1 MPSSFLDSAS
11 VAHRNRRQRP
21 RPRGVTLIELLVVIS
36 IVSILAAMI
45 LPAVQSVRESA
56 RRVQCANHLKQIG
69 LAMISH
75 EATHRRLPTG
85 GWGYRWVVEP
95 DRGFGKDQPGG
106 WVYFLLPNL
115 EHGNIVSDVQTATGT
130 DRDAALARMLSTPVA
145 VFHCPSR
152 RSAERYPTQ
161 WQAFN
166 AGRAELVAKTD
177 YAANAGEL
185 FFDAGSG
192 PVSLQQG
199 DSPLYEWPDHKGN
212 GICYLR
218 SELALASVLD
228 GTSNTYMV
236 GEKNLPVEFYRT
248 GSHRGDDQSM
258 YSGDDFDTLRWG
270 GTLLTPVQDREVK
283 NAERRF
289 GSAHPAVCH
298 FLMCDGSVQGK
309 TFSID
314 GELHA
319 KLSNRCDGGS
329 ITLDVN

>member
-1 MPSSFLDSAS
+1 MMPVDPM
-11 VAHRNRRQRP
+11 RRRFAF
-21 RPRGVTLIELLVVIS
+21 TLIELLVVIA
-36 IVSILAAMI
+36 IVSILVAML
-45 LPAVQSVRESA
+45 LPAVQNVRESA
-56 RRVQCANHLKQIG
+56 RRVQCSNHLKQIG

-75 EATHRRLPTG
+75 EATHGQLPTG

-95 DRGFGKDQPGG
+95 DRGFGKEQPGG
-106 WVYFLLPNL
+106 WVSFLLPNL
-115 EHGNIVSDVQTATGT
+115 EQGSIMSKVQNSTGA

-152 RSAERYPTQ
+152 RSAERFPTQ

-166 AGRAELVAKTD
+166 ASRAERVAKTD
-177 YAANAGEL
+177 YAANAGDL

-212 GICYLR
+212 GICFIR
-218 SELALASVLD
+218 SEVTFASVLD

-236 GEKNLPVEFYRT
+236 GEKNLPVEFYGT

-270 GTLLTPVQDREVK
+270 GPTLTPVHDRDVE

-289 GSAHPAVCH
+289 GAAHPAVCH

-309 TFSID
+309 TYSID
-314 GELHA
+314 GKLHA
-319 KLSNRCDGGS
+319 RLSNRKDGKS
-329 ITLDVN
+329 VSLEIH